1 MAEVAP
7 LIEGLGLTVPDATA
21 GRHFR

>member
-1 MAEVAP
+1 VAEVAP
-7 LIEGLGLTVPDATA
+7 LIAGLGLAVPDATA